1 MSNQFLTPVGR
12 IVQGDVFEPQTKDQ
26 QGNALTVKSGPN
38 AGQPT
43 QRFFVALAFAKTDPA
58 FAAFYQQLVS
68 TARAAWPQLF
78 DANGNCTHPR
88 FSWKIMDGDG
98 VDDNGKPNNTKEGFA
113 GHWVVKF
120 SSSFPL
126 KAFYAGR
133 YAPQDQIQ
141 DKHAIRRGY
150 FVRIGGTVEGNGNQ
164 QKPGIYVN
172 LNMVELV
179 ALGPEIV
186 SGPDAASVFGA
197 APVGALPPGAQALPA
212 AGAPAGAMPAPAGSP
227 AAMALPASA
236 PPAAAVAPSPSVAVA
251 PKPAFTA
258 PPLPGVTAAP
268 PAPVYQMTAKAN
280 GATRDQFINSGQGW
294 TDELLRQHGY
304 ML

>member
-1 MSNQFLTPVGR
+1 MTAQSNQFLTPVGR
-12 IVQGDVFEPQTKDQ
+12 IVQGDVFEPQTKDL
-26 QGNALTVKSGPN
+26 QGNQLTVKQGPN

-43 QRFFVALAFAKTDPA
+43 QRFFVAVAFAKTDQM
-58 FAAFYQQLVS
+58 FAAFRQQLVQV
-68 TARAAWPQLF
+68 ARAAWPQLF

-98 VDDNGKPNNTKEGFA
+98 IDDNGKPNNTKEGFA

-120 SSSFPL
+120 SSSFPP

-172 LNMVELV
+172 LAMVELV

-197 APVGALPPGAQALPA
+197 APVGALPAGAQALPA
-212 AGAPAGAMPAPAGSP
+212 AGGPGAMPAPA
-227 AAMALPASA
+227 AT
-236 PPAAAVAPSPSVAVA
+236 PPMPTAAAPAPSVPVAPN
-251 PKPAFTA
+251 PAFTA
-258 PPLPGVTAAP
+258 PPLPSVTAAP